1 MAQQGAARSA
11 GMMPAMAMKMRHTE
25 VGLPADGK
33 WLDGILAHHP
43 EVAGLVVLAE
53 RGGGTLATSRGAFLG
68 KALEDAGFAT
78 LHVGLLSHEE
88 DRRASDVWHQVPALT
103 QRLAAVLEWI
113 GHQPALRG
121 LALGITARDAAA
133 GAMVRLAG
141 RGGALPIRALAS
153 RAGRPDLAGMEYL
166 RSLAA
171 PMLLLVGELDGDNLP
186 ANRQVLERLDC
197 PRELAV
203 VAGASRGFE
212 EPGKLDEAGQIL
224 VRWFGRWLAAAPV
237 SQPDNLA

>member
-1 MAQQGAARSA
+1 
-11 GMMPAMAMKMRHTE
+11 MPAMAMKMRHTE
-25 VGLPADGK
+25 VGLPAEGK

-43 EVAGLVVLAE
+43 DVAGLVVLAE
-53 RGGGTLATSRGAFLG
+53 RGGGTLATSRGAFLS

-88 DRRASDVWHQVPALT
+88 DRRAADLWHQVPALT

-141 RGGALPIRALAS
+141 RGTLPIRALAS
-153 RAGRPDLAGMEYL
+153 RAGRPDLAGVEYL
-166 RSLAA
+166 RSLVA
-171 PMLLLVGELDGDNLP
+171 PMLLLVGEHDDDNLP
-186 ANRQVLERLDC
+186 ANRLVLARLDC

-212 EPGKLDEAGQIL
+212 EAGKLDEAGQIL
-224 VRWFGRWLAAAPV
+224 VRWFGRWLPATPA
-237 SQPDNLA
+237 SRPDNLT

>member
-1 MAQQGAARSA
+1 
-11 GMMPAMAMKMRHTE
+11 MKMRHTE
-25 VGLPADGK
+25 VGLPAEGK

-43 EVAGLVVLAE
+43 DVAGLVVLAE
-53 RGGGTLATSRGAFLG
+53 RGGGTLATSRGAFLS

-88 DRRASDVWHQVPALT
+88 DRRAADLWHQVPALT

-141 RGGALPIRALAS
+141 RGTL
-153 RAGRPDLAGMEYL
+153 
-166 RSLAA
+166 
-171 PMLLLVGELDGDNLP
+171 
-186 ANRQVLERLDC
+186 RLDC

-224 VRWFGRWLAAAPV
+224 VRWFGRWLPATPA
-237 SQPDNLA
+237 SRPDNLT